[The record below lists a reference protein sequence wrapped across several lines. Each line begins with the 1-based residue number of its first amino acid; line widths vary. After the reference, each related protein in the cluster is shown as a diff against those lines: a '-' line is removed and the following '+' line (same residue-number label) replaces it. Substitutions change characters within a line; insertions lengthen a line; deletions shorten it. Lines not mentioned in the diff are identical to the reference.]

1 MKNIFTFTLFLT
13 PLLFC
18 GIAFAATEPYTP
30 MVGVPGLTQANDF
43 TAEMY
48 IDALYKLAITVGGIL
63 AVIQIIFGGVMYMF
77 DGSITRKEDGKDKI
91 KGALFGLLII
101 LGAVLLL
108 QTINPNL
115 LNLKIFNNAP
125 SIAQIDEVRNAATPV
140 ASVQP
145 GDRVNTINAA
155 AVKHLKETCPGP
167 VSTETVREG
176 RSGSNQ
182 LVCYAKASDAN
193 GTIGSTFDQSLYL
206 PAERS
211 NALTKYNQTCTSSGG
226 VTNTTFFGT
235 NQCNQRPITNEEI
248 GETQSGNAL

>member
-1 MKNIFTFTLFLT
+1 
-13 PLLFC
+13 
-18 GIAFAATEPYTP
+18 
-30 MVGVPGLTQANDF
+30 MVGVPGLANVSNY
-43 TAEMY
+43 TTEMY

-91 KGALFGLLII
+91 KGALFGLLTI

-108 QTINPNL
+108 QTINPDL

-125 SIAQIDEVRNAATPV
+125 SIAQIDEVRNAVTPV
-140 ASVQP
+140 APVQP
-145 GDRVNTINAA
+145 GGRVNTINEA

-167 VSTETVREG
+167 VSIETVREG
-176 RSGSNQ
+176 RTGSNQ
-182 LVCYAKASDAN
+182 LVCYAKASTAN
-193 GTIGSTFDQSLYL
+193 ATVGSTFDQSLYL

-211 NALTKYNQTCTSSGG
+211 TALAKYNQSCTSLGG
-226 VTNTTFFGT
+226 VTNTTVFGT
-235 NQCNQRPITNEEI
+235 NQCNQRPLTNEEI